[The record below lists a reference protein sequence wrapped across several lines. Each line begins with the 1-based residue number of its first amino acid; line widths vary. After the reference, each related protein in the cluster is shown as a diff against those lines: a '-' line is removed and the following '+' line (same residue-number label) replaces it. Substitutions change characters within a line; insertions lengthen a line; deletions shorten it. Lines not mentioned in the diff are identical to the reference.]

1 MLQNI
6 CTLFRDRKTRR
17 SVDRGT
23 TADFACQRRSFY
35 VILKISGVPFGDFS
49 GRIFPS
55 GCGLLF
61 FKVQQKETEV
71 KINTRSITLAATLSA
86 LCAVTGLL
94 PYVFFLPVCVAAA
107 TLSVG
112 MAAFVG
118 LAFGCISI
126 AYSFVMPVSLVSLA
140 FVQAPY
146 IAIAPRIVAALGAFG
161 AYKLMCKI
169 ARPKSGAGRFAAI
182 SVSSALGSLLNTA
195 TVVGLFA
202 LVTPNLELGGVT
214 MLAYIP
220 VMLISG
226 AIECACMAALTP
238 PVALTLRKT
247 VLKRKEKSVP
257 VYQTTEPS
265 EGGAD
270 R

>member
-1 MLQNI
+1 M
-6 CTLFRDRKTRR
+6 
-17 SVDRGT
+17 
-23 TADFACQRRSFY
+23 
-35 VILKISGVPFGDFS
+35 
-49 GRIFPS
+49 
-55 GCGLLF
+55 
-61 FKVQQKETEV
+61 

-112 MAAFVG
+112 MSAFVG
-118 LAFGCISI
+118 LAFGAISI
-126 AYSFVMPVSLVSLA
+126 AYSFVMPTSLVSMA

-146 IAIAPRIVAALGAFG
+146 IAILPRIVAALGAFG
-161 AYKLMCKI
+161 AFRFVTKVVK
-169 ARPKSGAGRFAAI
+169 PKTRVGKFAAV
-182 SVSSALGSLLNTA
+182 SVSSAIGSLLNTG

-202 LVTPNLELGGVT
+202 LVTPDLELGGVT
-214 MLAYIP
+214 MLAYVP

-238 PVALTLRKT
+238 PVVLTLEKT
-247 VLKRKEKSVP
+247 VLKRKEKRIDA
-257 VYQTTEPS
+257 S
-265 EGGAD
+265 EKTASAAESES